1 MTAPPPPPPP
11 PPSPTDAAVA
21 APQWLQVV
29 LSVLG
34 VLGGAGGFATIA
46 TVVVKRGKFRAEAAD
61 VITDTALT
69 LMQPMRIRMAELEAE
84 AQTIREQLRASNE
97 RSRRLQASLTQ
108 LRATLDRWY
117 ALIFTPDASLQA
129 IRYTIRE
136 DRRRIRTA
144 GEFRAE
150 PTGDR

>member
-11 PPSPTDAAVA
+11 PPATDAAAA

-46 TVVVKRGKFRAEAAD
+46 AVVVKRGKFRAEAAD

-69 LMQPMRIRMAELEAE
+69 LVQPMRIRMAELEAE
-84 AQTIREQLRASNE
+84 AQTIREQLRAANE
-97 RSRRLQASLTQ
+97 RSRRLQASIAH
-108 LRATLDRWY
+108 LRTILDRWY
-117 ALIFTPDASLQA
+117 ALIFAPDASLQS
-129 IRYTIRE
+129 IRYAVRE
-136 DRRRIRTA
+136 DRRRIRTS
-144 GEFRAE
+144 GEVRAE
-150 PTGDR
+150 PTGDG

>member
-1 MTAPPPPPPP
+1 MTPPPPPPP
-11 PPSPTDAAVA
+11 PPPPATDAAAA

-46 TVVVKRGKFRAEAAD
+46 AVVVKRGKFRAEAAG

-69 LMQPMRIRMAELEAE
+69 LVQPMRIRMAELEAE

-97 RSRRLQASLTQ
+97 RSRRLQASIAH
-108 LRATLDRWY
+108 LRTTLDSWY
-117 ALIFTPDASLQA
+117 ALIFAPDASLQS
-129 IRYTIRE
+129 IRHAVRE
-136 DRRRIRTA
+136 DRRRIQTS
-144 GEFRAE
+144 GEVRAE

>member
-1 MTAPPPPPPP
+1 MTAPPPPL
-11 PPSPTDAAVA
+11 PPSPTDAAAA

-46 TVVVKRGKFRAEAAD
+46 AVVVKRGKFRAEAAD

-69 LMQPMRIRMAELEAE
+69 LVQPMRIRMAELEAE
-84 AQTIREQLRASNE
+84 TQTIREQLRASNE
-97 RSRRLQASLTQ
+97 RSRRLQASLNQ

-117 ALIFTPDASLQA
+117 TLIFTPDVSLQA

-136 DRRRIRTA
+136 DRRRIRTS
-144 GEFRAE
+144 GEVRAE

>member
-11 PPSPTDAAVA
+11 PPTDAAA

-34 VLGGAGGFATIA
+34 VLGGAGGLATIA
-46 TVVVKRGKFRAEAAD
+46 AVVVKRGKFRAEAAD
-61 VITDTALT
+61 VLTDTALT
-69 LMQPMRIRMAELEAE
+69 LVQPMRTRVAELEAE

-97 RSRRLQASLTQ
+97 RSRRLQARITQ
-108 LRATLDRWY
+108 LRTTLDRWY
-117 ALIFTPDASLQA
+117 AMIVTPDASLES
-129 IRYTIRE
+129 IRYTVRE
-136 DRRRIRTA
+136 DRRQLRTS
-144 GEFRAE
+144 GEVQTE